1 MLFLFFVFALS
12 QWASTNMSTDI
23 TLLEVSYRYQS
34 PARSDQEKI
43 FPQQVMVPKVV
54 FKTEGV
60 GEMIDSTIYVKD
72 KG

>member
-1 MLFLFFVFALS
+1 
-12 QWASTNMSTDI
+12 
-23 TLLEVSYRYQS
+23 LLEVSYRYQS